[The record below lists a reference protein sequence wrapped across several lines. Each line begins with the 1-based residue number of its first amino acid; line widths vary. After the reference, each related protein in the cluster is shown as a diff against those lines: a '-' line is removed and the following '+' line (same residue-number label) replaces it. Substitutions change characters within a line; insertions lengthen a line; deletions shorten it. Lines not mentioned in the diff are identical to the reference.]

1 MSLFVE
7 RQKPIYIDWDGKKIE
22 RKAFRADLI
31 IENKVLIELKA
42 IERLA
47 DVHYRQVNTYLNLTS
62 LKLGLLINFNEA
74 LIKNGIHR
82 IVNKLE

>member
-31 IENKVLIELKA
+31 IEN
-42 IERLA
+42 
-47 DVHYRQVNTYLNLTS
+47 
-62 LKLGLLINFNEA
+62 
-74 LIKNGIHR
+74 
-82 IVNKLE
+82 